1 MGATSHPLDTSISQD
16 GRYLYNLT
24 DGLHRITGFAMNDD
38 GSLAN
43 VGFVAGLPVGA
54 AGIAAS

>member
-1 MGATSHPLDTSISQD
+1 MSISKD

-24 DGLHRITGFAMNDD
+24 DGLHRITGFGMNDD

-43 VGFVAGLPVGA
+43 AGFVAGLPVGA